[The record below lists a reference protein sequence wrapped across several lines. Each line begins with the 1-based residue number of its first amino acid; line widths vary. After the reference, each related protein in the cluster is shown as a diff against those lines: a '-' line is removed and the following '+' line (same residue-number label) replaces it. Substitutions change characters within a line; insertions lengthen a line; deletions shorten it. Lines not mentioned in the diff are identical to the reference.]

1 MPNMKA
7 KRVRLSDQV
16 RRAVDACGASRYRI
30 SKATGLSQSQLSRFM
45 AGHIGLSMHALDL
58 LADVLG
64 LDVVARGPVNVPPL
78 GRPGRKPKSKK
89 GR

>member
-1 MPNMKA
+1 
-7 KRVRLSDQV
+7 
-16 RRAVDACGASRYRI
+16 
-30 SKATGLSQSQLSRFM
+30 M

-64 LDVVARGPVNVPPL
+64 LDVVAHGPVNVPPL